1 MLLIYGIIN
10 AKRGN
15 FTIMSKKLKL
25 FIALLAGA
33 AVIILFLYTPGTEV
47 NSLSCSSTN
56 NSRTDYYIEEKLG
69 FQFFIMNS
77 EQAFINKKVLKVSR
91 GSSIR
96 LDLLRSSGSD
106 YAALIDQRWV
116 KLYKDG
122 KCVSKY
128 YAGSEDEGI
137 MSSFIADFNNDGSSE
152 IFLLLKYRDE
162 EYGDN
167 LIILSYSGDFKEVY
181 KGSFKNINPWKV
193 QVCDVD
199 GDGEM
204 EISLGAYTKAVFN
217 PIYAKRPFIY
227 NFIENN
233 LYPKWLGS
241 RLSKQFD
248 GYVFNDMDGDGKD
261 ELIAIEIL
269 SDNQKELNSYKWKG
283 FGFESTG
290 SSEAFSDISDIKTD
304 DNGIAARVKTDNTW
318 KRAIFEYAHGM
329 ITNRVK

>member
-1 MLLIYGIIN
+1 
-10 AKRGN
+10 
-15 FTIMSKKLKL
+15 MSKKFGL
-25 FIALLAGA
+25 FMALIAGVA
-33 AVIILFLYTPGTEV
+33 AVIIFLYTPGAEV
-47 NSLSCSSTN
+47 SRISCNSTN

-77 EQAFINKKVLKVSR
+77 EQAFINKKVLKVFR
-91 GSSIR
+91 DSSISIG
-96 LDLLRSSGSD
+96 LLSSNGID
-106 YAALIDQRWV
+106 YAVLLGQGWV
-116 KLYKDG
+116 NLYKDG
-122 KCVSKY
+122 ECVSKY
-128 YAGSEDEGI
+128 YAGLEDGKI
-137 MSSFIADFNNDGSSE
+137 MSSVIADFNNDGRSE
-152 IFLLLKYRDE
+152 IFLLLKHSDE

-167 LIILSYSGDFKEVY
+167 LIILSYLEGFKEIY
-181 KGSFKNINPWKV
+181 KESFRNINPWKV

-248 GYVFNDMDGDGKD
+248 DYVFNDMDKDGKD

-269 SDNQKELNSYKWKG
+269 SDSQKELNSYKWKG
-283 FGFESTG
+283 FGFESMG
-290 SSEAFSDISDIKTD
+290 SSVAFGDISDIKVND
-304 DNGIAARVKTDNTW
+304 SGIAARVKIDNIW
-318 KRAIFEYAHGM
+318 KSAIFEYAHGM